1 MEEEIGKLEEDI
13 NSDLLNIEVEKIR
26 KFAQVKERLVEMRK
40 EKIDGVM
47 LRSRCRY
54 QDLGEK
60 PAKYLF
66 DLENRNF
73 TNKVITKL
81 VEDDGSE
88 FVNTQDVLNCQ
99 KRFYEN
105 LYDKSNVLVDNPI
118 ENVIG
123 ENINKLSDIDAQK
136 LEGDITFTKLSTAL
150 KI

>member
-1 MEEEIGKLEEDI
+1 
-13 NSDLLNIEVEKIR
+13 
-26 KFAQVKERLVEMRK
+26 
-40 EKIDGVM
+40 M

-60 PAKYLF
+60 PSKYF
-66 DLENRNF
+66 YELENRNF

-88 FVNTQDVLNCQ
+88 FLNTQDVLNCQ
-99 KRFYEN
+99 KRFYEK
-105 LYDKSNVLVDNPI
+105 LYDKSSVLDDSPI

-123 ENINKLSDIDAQK
+123 ENINKLSDAQK
-136 LEGDITFTKLSTAL
+136 LEGNITFNELSTAL